1 MSGFINNYYY
11 GKAGKADYTPD
22 QLPSNRVQLF
32 FEMLRIRFSGLIG
45 VNLLY
50 LLFCLPAIVWTMLNV
65 AVLNASVTQDATGAV
80 SSSFMMD
87 GTMFMYLLIMV
98 PCLVIAGVGAPG
110 EMYILRN
117 WARDQ
122 HAFVLSDFKEKIK
135 ENWKCGALA
144 GLVNGL
150 SLLVTFVCYIYYG
163 QMGQQNMLFLLP
175 QMLVIV
181 FCALWW
187 MMNMQIF
194 TMMVTYQMTFRQMVR
209 NSAIMTLARLPW
221 ALLFF
226 LGSLAVPFV
235 LIFFVPYGELIC
247 ILLYLLIGFA
257 LTGFVYASFSI
268 SCFDRYLNPRIEG
281 APVNMG
287 LRDPELDDDD
297 DDMEDPNP
305 LT

>member
-1 MSGFINNYYY
+1 
-11 GKAGKADYTPD
+11 
-22 QLPSNRVQLF
+22 
-32 FEMLRIRFSGLIG
+32 
-45 VNLLY
+45 
-50 LLFCLPAIVWTMLNV
+50 MLNV
-65 AVLNASVTQDATGAV
+65 AVLNASVTQDASGAV
-80 SSSFMMD
+80 SSTFMMD

-144 GLVNGL
+144 GLINGL

-163 QMGQQNMLFLLP
+163 QMSQQNMLFLLP

-268 SCFDRYLNPRIEG
+268 SCFD
-281 APVNMG
+281 PVSYTH
-287 LRDPELDDDD
+287 LL
-297 DDMEDPNP
+297 
-305 LT
+305 